1 MPLEII
7 ELSHVRENMLILHDD
22 VEDDEALRTRCEID
36 TTLVI
41 LVLAEEQLGFLGV
54 VETLEEKSCH

>member
-1 MPLEII
+1 
-7 ELSHVRENMLILHDD
+7 MLILHDD
-22 VEDDEALRTRCEID
+22 VEDDEALRARCEID